1 MVRLTRWL
9 TGWVEF
15 VILGKKKGQAERFL
29 SLCARSGFWFWGM
42 SPYQGECSFRCRV
55 RASEYTALKDLA
67 RKSGVRLRVIRRKG
81 MPFFFW
87 KLGRRKGL
95 IAGAVLG
102 MILLWL
108 LSSRYWIIT
117 VSGNEQLPQQTLLSA
132 AEEEGLFEG
141 AVRDR
146 IDAQNLAA
154 ELMERFPEIGW
165 VSVNTKMCSAE
176 ICIGE
181 GIPKPQEQ
189 SSETPANVLA
199 SVDGQILSIDAF
211 DGEAVVREG
220 DAVTKGQLLISG
232 IVEDQQGGTH
242 AVYARGNVVAKTRR
256 TFTAQI
262 PLKQQK
268 VEETGNTLLRKSIS
282 VFGIRLPLTLREE
295 PSGLW
300 KQEQQEVSVQ
310 LLETPLP
317 LSVTTEIWTEYRE
330 TVQYLTQKE
339 AEKLAWD
346 AVTLQQRTLLGD
358 TGCVLQQEIEQS
370 IKNGCFTLSVRAQC
384 QEEIGY
390 TQEILFE

>member
-29 SLCARSGFWFWGM
+29 SLCARSGFWLWGM
-42 SPYQGECSFRCRV
+42 SPHQGECSFRCRV

-81 MPFFFW
+81 VPFLFW

-95 IAGAVLG
+95 ITGAVLG

-117 VSGNEQLPQQTLLSA
+117 VSGNEQLPQQTLLAA

-141 AVRDR
+141 AERGK
-146 IDAQNLAA
+146 IDAQNLADK
-154 ELMERFPEIGW
+154 LMERFPEIGW

-176 ICIGE
+176 ICIEE

-232 IVEDQQGGTH
+232 VVEDQQGGTH
-242 AVYARGNVVAKTRR
+242 TVYARGNVVAKTRR

-262 PLKQQK
+262 SLKQQK
-268 VEETGNTLLRKSIS
+268 IEETGNTLLRKSIS

-300 KQEQQEVSVQ
+300 KQEQQEVSAQ

-317 LSVTTEIWTEYRE
+317 LSVTTETWTEYRE

-358 TGCVLQQEIEQS
+358 TGRVLQQEVEQS

-390 TQEILFE
+390 TQKILFE